1 MENPSVIT
9 KKKLDAAYTYAEY
22 RTMLDELL
30 ARNQTTGPK
39 QTPELVQY
47 TKLNIQRMHRWDKT
61 AMLNEHLVE
70 KLKGVQ
76 DKWIWL
82 ILTEGWC
89 GDAAQSIPVLVKMA
103 AVNDNISVKLLL
115 RDENLELMNQYL
127 TNGARSIPK
136 LICLQAS
143 TLTEIGTWGP
153 RPAVLQ
159 AMVMEYKKNPQVP
172 YSQFTE
178 TVHAWYAKDKAQ
190 QLQQEFESLLAKWS
204 QKMYV

>member
-1 MENPSVIT
+1 MEQISVIT
-9 KKKLDAAYTYAEY
+9 QKKLDTAYIYAEY

-61 AMLNEHLVE
+61 AILNEHLAE

-76 DKWIWL
+76 DKWVWL

-89 GDAAQSIPVLVKMA
+89 GDAAQNIPVIVKMA
-103 AVNDNISVKLLL
+103 AVNENISVKLLL
-115 RDENLELMNQYL
+115 RDENPEIMDRYL

-136 LICLQAS
+136 LICLQAD
-143 TLTEIGTWGP
+143 TLIEVGTWGP

-159 AMVMEYKKNPQVP
+159 AMVMEYKKNLQVP

-178 TVHAWYAKDKAQ
+178 TIHAWYAKDKAQ
-190 QLQQEFESLLAKWS
+190 HLQQEFEVLLVKWS